1 MDGITNKYLESLS
14 KKILLNFIGVF
25 PCDIQPEINGIN
37 CFSLIFNE
45 SKHDEEGTHF
55 IAIYANKNYVYYF
68 DSLGLKLEND
78 FIKMF
83 LYSCGRKVRSEN
95 IQIQSFD
102 SSFCGFFCLF
112 FLMYM
117 EQDNAKFK
125 KFYSFFN
132 HSNLSMNNAIVTDL
146 ITMLIKKNKSRHK

>member
-1 MDGITNKYLESLS
+1 MEGISNGYLENLC
-14 KKILLNFIGVF
+14 KKTLKNFIGVF
-25 PCDIQPEINGIN
+25 PCDIQPEISKIKS
-37 CFSLIFNE
+37 FSLIFNE
-45 SKHDEEGTHF
+45 SQHDEGGTHF
-55 IAIYANKNYVYYF
+55 VAVHANKNCVYYF

-83 LYSCGRKVRSEN
+83 LYSCGRKVCYEN

-102 SSFCGFFCLF
+102 SSFCGFFCMF

-117 EQDNAKFK
+117 ERKNARLK

-132 HSNLSMNNAIVTDL
+132 HSNLPMNNSIVTDL
-146 ITMLIKKNKSRHK
+146 IIVLIKKNKSSKH